1 MVLKKKKFIYLNLF
15 VLIVLV
21 VSCTTNPNLNK
32 KNQDKFEAAI
42 ANHEPDSLTYLDT
55 TYVPIY
61 SDIYSQTK
69 DVRFNLTATLS
80 LRNTS
85 FDHSIYVHEVDY
97 YNSKGIK
104 IRSFITNPIELKP
117 MQSVE
122 YVIEEKDTS
131 GGTGAN
137 FIINWGSTSTK
148 VKPIFEAVM
157 ISTNGQQG
165 VSFTTR
171 GISIKTDE

>member
-1 MVLKKKKFIYLNLF
+1 MVLAVKKYIYLTLISVVAILF
-15 VLIVLV
+15 
-21 VSCTTNPNLNK
+21 SCTTNPNLNK

-42 ANHEPDSLTYLDT
+42 ANHEPDSLPFLDT

-69 DVRFNLTATLS
+69 DVRFNLTASLS

-85 FDHSIYVHEVDY
+85 FQHSLYIHDVDY

-104 IRSFITNPIELKP
+104 IKSFINSSIVLKP

-137 FIINWGSTSTK
+137 FIINWGSNVIN

-165 VSFTTR
+165 VSFTKR
-171 GISIKTDE
+171 GISIRNDE